1 MVTGGQFSKGN
12 VVRYNEDGFVEDLP
26 QLISGRWSHACS
38 LFTNSRGEKVKNMI
52 RIKMQYL
59 SNCIMLCYV
68 ILM

>member
-26 QLISGRWSHACS
+26 QLIGGRWSHACS
-38 LFTNSRGEKVKNMI
+38 WFTNSRGEKVK

-59 SNCIMLCYV
+59 SYFYFLLFTLLFLIT
-68 ILM
+68 

>member
-38 LFTNSRGEKVKNMI
+38 SFTNSRGEKVNNMK

-59 SNCIMLCYV
+59 SNCIML
-68 ILM
+68 